1 MKVLIGIVVNLHNGL
16 VEVDV
21 IGDLVTIVVISDV
34 IGAAGGICLEDVDGN
49 LDDALDSSDAQ
60 NNEVGRN
67 RQDQEQSL

>member
-34 IGAAGGICLEDVDGN
+34 IGAIGRICPENVVDS
-49 LDDALDSSDAQ
+49 LADALGSLDAH
-60 NNEVGRN
+60 
-67 RQDQEQSL
+67 SMK

>member
-1 MKVLIGIVVNLHNGL
+1 MEVLVGIVVNLHNGL

-34 IGAAGGICLEDVDGN
+34 IGGVGMICLEDVDDN
-49 LDDALDSSDAQ
+49 LDGALDSSDAQ
-60 NNEVGRN
+60 NNEVGRK